1 MCIPNLRQLQ
11 LISKLYWAHY
21 FLKPFFQEAAM
32 FVCIVMDFYKMGEL
46 PDLNYFVTDKPFAC
60 HIFKNLIL

>member
-1 MCIPNLRQLQ
+1 MTITVDFKIVLSSL
-11 LISKLYWAHY
+11 LFETL
-21 FLKPFFQEAAM
+21 FQEAAM

>member
-1 MCIPNLRQLQ
+1 
-11 LISKLYWAHY
+11 
-21 FLKPFFQEAAM
+21 M